1 MNKLTLALIF
11 ILECFALPIQY
22 FLLLDGTELSIV
34 EATVRFFSYFTIL
47 TNSLVAI
54 CCGFLLLPSAIKPNQ
69 FFSKNTTLTAIT
81 VYILIVGLVFNII
94 LRPTV
99 NLMGLHL
106 LVSEIFHTLVPLLFL
121 FFWIRFVPKH
131 ALPWNSLPKW
141 MIYPLVYVLYTL
153 IHGIYSGFYPYPF
166 IDAGKLGF
174 STAMTN
180 GLVVLLA
187 FVILSALLI
196 AVGKLKIKEKASDRS
211 VS

>member
-1 MNKLTLALIF
+1 MNRLTLALIF
-11 ILECFALPIQY
+11 VLECFALPIQY

-54 CCGFLLLPSAIKPNQ
+54 CCGFLLLPNVSRPNQ

-99 NLMGLHL
+99 DLTGLHL

-141 MIYPLVYVLYTL
+141 MSFPLVYVLYTL

-174 STAMTN
+174 SIAMKN
-180 GLVVLLA
+180 GLFVLIA
-187 FVILSALLI
+187 FVLLSALLI
-196 AVGKLKIKEKASDRS
+196 SIGRLMSKSSPISS
-211 VS
+211 